1 MPGIDLPEDGPMFA
15 CVSSGWSV
23 SAPVLMT
30 LLVGL
35 GVTVLARWVIHQQRF
50 AGSAAFTWMHLA
62 ILWWLGAAALEMSF
76 HQPDCKM
83 FWASMAWPA
92 ILGVPTFWAVFLWQ
106 YVNSIR
112 TPLKPSVITAW
123 AVLPAVF
130 WLMALSNP
138 WHGQFYGVASAPISS
153 EPGSPIAY
161 QHGPLFYLTAA
172 YGYPFMLF
180 CIGITLRAAAHS
192 KGLHRRHYLTF
203 LVLTTIP
210 WFANIGYVAFDWTLF
225 GFDPTPFSF
234 AIALAGFGWLIS
246 GLRLFDLLPVARHL
260 LLDALIDP
268 VLVVDPHRRVIEA
281 NPAALRLANL
291 ERDWQGR
298 SLADWPLIGDALD
311 VMLQQA
317 KAGDAP
323 QLLNVDASQHFEVR
337 VRGISRGT
345 REGTVQLG
353 QMLYLRDVTEFQR
366 SQLQLAEALA
376 LSKQQLETISS
387 LHDSL
392 QNQALRDPLTGLFN
406 RRYLEE
412 FFAREL
418 ARAQRDATP
427 IALAMVDLDHFKQ
440 LNDTH
445 GHAAGDDTLKGVAA
459 FLLGELRTTD
469 AVFRIGGEE
478 FLLVLPRT
486 QPEEALEKLEQLCR
500 QFAVHQM
507 ETRAGPL
514 QLTMSIG
521 LGHYPGQA
529 VDLDGLM
536 QHADIQLY
544 RAKSCGRNRVVAAF
558 KEAETSYQ

>member
-1 MPGIDLPEDGPMFA
+1 MFA

-30 LLVGL
+30 VLVGL
-35 GVTVLARWVIHQQRF
+35 GVTLLARWVMHQQRF
-50 AGSAAFTWMHLA
+50 AGSAAFTWLHMA
-62 ILWWLGAAALEMSF
+62 ILWWLGAAALEMAF
-76 HQPDCKM
+76 HEPDCKM

-92 ILGVPTFWAVFLWQ
+92 ILGVPSFWAVFLWQ
-106 YVNSIR
+106 YVHSIR
-112 TPLKPSVITAW
+112 TPLKPAAIAAW
-123 AVLPAVF
+123 IGMPLVF
-130 WLMALSNP
+130 WLIALSNP
-138 WHGQFYGVASAPISS
+138 WHGQFYGAASSPISP

-161 QHGPLFYLTAA
+161 QHGPLFYLAAA

-180 CIGITLRAAAHS
+180 CIGITLRAAAQS
-192 KGLHRRHYLTF
+192 KGLHRRHYLIF
-203 LVLTTIP
+203 LVLTTVP
-210 WFANIGYVAFDWTLF
+210 WLANIGYVAFDWTLF

-268 VLVVDPHRRVIEA
+268 VLVIDPQRRVIEA
-281 NPAALRLANL
+281 NPAALRLANPG
-291 ERDWQGR
+291 RDWQGR
-298 SLADWPLIGDALD
+298 SLAEWPLIGDALAIT
-311 VMLQQA
+311 LQQTA
-317 KAGDAP
+317 AGDVP
-323 QLLNVDASQHFEVR
+323 QLLNIGARQYFEVR
-337 VRGISRGT
+337 AREISRVTQDGA
-345 REGTVQLG
+345 VVLG

-366 SQLQLAEALA
+366 SQQQLAEALA
-376 LSKQQLETISS
+376 ISKQQLDTISS
-387 LHDSL
+387 LHETL
-392 QNQALRDPLTGLFN
+392 QNQALRDPLTGLYN

-412 FFAREL
+412 FFSREL

-427 IALAMVDLDHFKQ
+427 IALAMIDLDHFKQ

-459 FLLGELRTTD
+459 FLLGGLRTTD

-486 QPEEALEKLEQLCR
+486 CPQEALEKLEQLCR
-500 QFAVHQM
+500 RFAVHQM
-507 ETRAGPL
+507 ETRAGLL

-529 VDLDGLM
+529 EDLDGLM
-536 QHADIQLY
+536 QQADNQLY
-544 RAKSCGRNRVVAAF
+544 RAKNRGRNRVAA
-558 KEAETSYQ
+558 ACD

>member
-1 MPGIDLPEDGPMFA
+1 MFA

-35 GVTVLARWVIHQQRF
+35 GVTLLARWVMHQQRF
-50 AGSAAFTWMHLA
+50 AGSAAFAWLHLA
-62 ILWWLGAAALEMSF
+62 IFWWLGAAALEMSVQ
-76 HQPDCKM
+76 QPDCKM
-83 FWASMAWPA
+83 LWASMAWPA

-112 TPLKPSVITAW
+112 TRLKPVSIAAWSVMP
-123 AVLPAVF
+123 LVF

-138 WHGQFYGVASAPISS
+138 WHGHFYGAGSAPVSS
-153 EPGSPIAY
+153 EPGAPIAY
-161 QHGPLFYLTAA
+161 QHGPLFYLAAA

-180 CIGITLRAAAHS
+180 CIGITLRAAAQS
-192 KGLHRRHYLTF
+192 KGLHLRHYLTF
-203 LVLTTIP
+203 LILTTVP
-210 WFANIGYVAFDWTLF
+210 WLANISYVAFDWTLF

-268 VLVVDPHRRVIEA
+268 VLVIDPQRRVIEV
-281 NPAALRLANL
+281 NPAGLKLANL
-291 ERDWQGR
+291 ERDWQG
-298 SLADWPLIGDALD
+298 LALVDWPLIGAELD
-311 VMLQQA
+311 GMLRQA
-317 KAGDAP
+317 DPGDAP
-323 QLLNVDASQHFEVR
+323 QLLSVAARQYFEVR
-337 VRGISRGT
+337 VREISRVSS
-345 REGTVQLG
+345 EGIVVLG

-387 LHDSL
+387 LHETL
-392 QNQALRDPLTGLFN
+392 QNQALRDPLTGLYN

-418 ARAQRDATP
+418 AHAQRDATP
-427 IALAMVDLDHFKQ
+427 IALAMIDLDHFKQ

-445 GHAAGDDTLKGVAA
+445 GHAAGDDALKSVAA

-469 AVFRIGGEE
+469 VAFRIGGEE

-486 QPEEALEKLEQLCR
+486 RPEMALEKLEQLCR
-500 QFAVHQM
+500 QFAVHLM
-507 ETRAGPL
+507 VTRAGPL

-521 LGHYPGQA
+521 LAHYPGQA
-529 VDLDGLM
+529 EDLDGLM
-536 QHADIQLY
+536 QQADVQLY
-544 RAKSCGRNRVVAAF
+544 RAKDCGRNRVAAASMTP
-558 KEAETSYQ
+558 KQVIRDRLAPR